1 MLCRHNPTTTMK
13 HLIIKLFHITIS
25 DFPES
30 IEYRLEK
37 IVKDEIRDKTNA
49 MIKEATIKKLDQ
61 QLIRSDDL
69 VDVNITSSNKQN
81 IEPDTN
87 LEMAQKSVEEKM
99 DSLLDEVINKERE
112 ISDQDFLIRNPKILE
127 HP

>member
-1 MLCRHNPTTTMK
+1 MK